1 MLEMQNAV
9 CVDIEGDGAGYFC
22 SVGPWYWI
30 ADHFVLLFE
39 RELCLM
45 IIDWSFNGNTVCL
58 NQKSRL
64 G

>member
-22 SVGPWYWI
+22 TVGPWYRI

-45 IIDWSFNGNTVCL
+45 IID
-58 NQKSRL
+58 
-64 G
+64 